1 MMPAKYKR
9 TRPYN
14 IMTRTRGIV
23 REPQTK
29 RSAKTKTCICGD
41 PITADRKRCS
51 PCSIKLYRKKQSEK
65 RSQQRQE
72 GGRNGQNH
80 REDIETA
87 EGGNRD
93 VEPQG
98 PGGGVRCQ
106 IGADAGIRQ
115 RS

>member
-1 MMPAKYKR
+1 MKYKR

-41 PITADRKRCS
+41 PITSDRKRCS

-65 RSQQRQE
+65 RTQQRLSSE
-72 GGRNGQNH
+72 GGRNDQNY
-80 REDIETA
+80 REDIEPT
-87 EGGNRD
+87 GGNAPSDGHRD
-93 VEPQG
+93 VE
-98 PGGGVRCQ
+98 
-106 IGADAGIRQ
+106 
-115 RS
+115 